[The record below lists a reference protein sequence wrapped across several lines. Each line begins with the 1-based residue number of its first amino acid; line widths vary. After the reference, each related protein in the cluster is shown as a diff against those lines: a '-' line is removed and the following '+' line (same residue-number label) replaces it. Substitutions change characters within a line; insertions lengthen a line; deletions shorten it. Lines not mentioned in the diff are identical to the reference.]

1 MTLNILSLSV
11 TIKKRI
17 ISLEKAVQQEMVK
30 KLYEENHD
38 RLHAMNHWFL

>member
-11 TIKKRI
+11 TIKKRT
-17 ISLEKAVQQEMVK
+17 ISLKQAVQQEMVK
-30 KLYEENHD
+30 KLYEESHD